1 MRPDPN
7 YINDL
12 ISSISPSVNISG
24 IQQPP
29 SASAPPI
36 PELSPV
42 GTGREIAPDPPYDPQ
57 EPHIIASP
65 QGLPNTGIASLL
77 QPIINMAGRQHAAVH
92 QDKIPTYINEVTE
105 ITDRTFP
112 DLDYSNSLFGSSPIT
127 NRATGYISTPQ
138 SNSLFDFL
146 DRYKQIMGTR

>member
-12 ISSISPSVNISG
+12 ISSISPGVNISG

-42 GTGREIAPDPPYDPQ
+42 GTGREIAPDPPYDP
-57 EPHIIASP
+57 PMTPP

-77 QPIINMAGRQHAAVH
+77 QPIINMAGQQNAAVH
-92 QDKIPTYINEVTE
+92 LNKIPTYINEVTD

-112 DLDYSNSLFGSSPIT
+112 DLNYSNSLFGTPPIT
-127 NRATGYISTPQ
+127 DRATTLSTPQ
-138 SNSLFDFL
+138 SNSLLDFL

>member
-12 ISSISPSVNISG
+12 ISSISPGVNISG

-42 GTGREIAPDPPYDPQ
+42 GTGREIAPDPPYAP
-57 EPHIIASP
+57 PMPPP

-77 QPIINMAGRQHAAVH
+77 QPIINMAGQQNAAVH
-92 QDKIPTYINEVTE
+92 QNKIPTYINEVTE

-112 DLDYSNSLFGSSPIT
+112 DLNYSNSLFGTPPIT
-127 NRATGYISTPQ
+127 DRATTLSTPQ
-138 SNSLFDFL
+138 SNSLLDFL

>member
-12 ISSISPSVNISG
+12 ISSISPGVNISG

-36 PELSPV
+36 PALSPV
-42 GTGREIAPDPPYDPQ
+42 GTGREIAPDPPYDP
-57 EPHIIASP
+57 PMTPP

-77 QPIINMAGRQHAAVH
+77 QPIINMAGQQNAAVH
-92 QDKIPTYINEVTE
+92 QNKIPTYINEVTE

-112 DLDYSNSLFGSSPIT
+112 DLNYSNSLFGTPPIT
-127 NRATGYISTPQ
+127 DRATTLSTPQ
-138 SNSLFDFL
+138 SNSLLDFL